1 MLNLKDISV
10 KYGKIT
16 ILKDISLRVEEKQVV
31 SIIGA
36 NGAGKSSILNSIS
49 GLVEPFAGSITFQ
62 GLNLKRVPAFKRAL
76 MGIVQVPEGR
86 ELFPKMTVL
95 ENLLMGSMKTKG
107 RDDLNHHMNR
117 ILELFPGLRERLE
130 QGAGSL
136 SGGEQ
141 QMLAIGRGLMSQP
154 KLLMMDEPSLGL
166 APIIVSEIFQIISS
180 LKEGGMT
187 TLLVEQNIRKSLTV
201 SDFAYI
207 IENGQIVLQ
216 GAGKIL
222 LEDEK
227 TKKVYFGLA

>member
-10 KYGKIT
+10 KYGKIS
-16 ILKDISLRVEEKQVV
+16 ILKDISLQVEEKQVV

-36 NGAGKSSILNSIS
+36 NGAGKSSILNAIS
-49 GLVEPFAGSITFQ
+49 GLVELFAGGITFQ
-62 GLNLKRVPAFKRAL
+62 GLDLKGVPAFKRAL

-95 ENLLMGSMKTKG
+95 ENLLMGSMKTK
-107 RDDLNHHMNR
+107 RDELNDHMNKV
-117 ILELFPGLRERLE
+117 LELFPRLRERIQ

-141 QMLAIGRGLMSQP
+141 QMLAIGRGLMSKP

-166 APIIVSEIFQIISS
+166 APIIVAEIFQIISS
-180 LKEGGMT
+180 LKEEGMT
-187 TLLVEQNIRKSLTV
+187 ILLVEQNIRKSLTV

-207 IENGQIVLQ
+207 IENGRIALE
-216 GAGKIL
+216 GKGKML

>member
-10 KYGKIT
+10 KFGKIT
-16 ILKDISLRVEEKQVV
+16 ILKDISLQVEEKQVV

-36 NGAGKSSILNSIS
+36 NGAGKSSILNAIS
-49 GLVEPFAGSITFQ
+49 GLVEPFAGRIVFQ
-62 GLNLKRVPAFKRAL
+62 GFDLKGVPAFKRAL

-95 ENLLMGSMKTKG
+95 ENLLMGSMKIKG
-107 RDDLNHHMNR
+107 RDHLNHLMNR
-117 ILELFPGLRERLE
+117 TLKLFPALQERLQ

-166 APIIVSEIFQIISS
+166 APIIVAEIFKIISS
-180 LKEGGMT
+180 LKEAGIT
-187 TLLVEQNIRKSLTV
+187 ILLVEQNIRKSLTV
-201 SDFAYI
+201 SNFAYI
-207 IENGQIVLQ
+207 VENGQIALQ
-216 GAGKIL
+216 GEGRIL

-227 TKKVYFGLA
+227 TRKVYFGLA

>member
-1 MLNLKDISV
+1 MLNLKGIGV

-16 ILKDISLRVEEKQVV
+16 ILEDISLRVEGTQVV

-36 NGAGKSSILNSIS
+36 NGAGKSSILNAIS
-49 GLVEPFAGSITFQ
+49 GLVEPFAGGITFQ
-62 GLNLKRVPAFKRAL
+62 GFDLKGVAAFQRAL

-107 RDDLNHHMNR
+107 DDLNRQMKK
-117 ILELFPGLRERLE
+117 ILELFPRLGERLQ

-141 QMLAIGRGLMSQP
+141 QMLAIGRGLMSKP

-166 APIIVSEIFQIISS
+166 APIIVAEIFQIISS
-180 LKEGGMT
+180 LKEEGMT
-187 TLLVEQNIRKSLTV
+187 ILLVEQNIRKSLTV

-207 IENGQIVLQ
+207 IENGRIALQ
-216 GAGKIL
+216 GKGKML

-227 TKKVYFGLA
+227 TRKVYFGLA

>member
-16 ILKDISLRVEEKQVV
+16 ILKDISLQVEERQVV

-36 NGAGKSSILNSIS
+36 NGAGKSSILNAIS
-49 GLVEPFAGSITFQ
+49 GLAEPFAGNITFQ
-62 GLNLKRVPAFKRAL
+62 GLDLKGVPAFKRAL

-86 ELFPKMTVL
+86 ELFPKMTVR
-95 ENLLMGSMKTKG
+95 ENLLMGSMKTKK
-107 RDDLNHHMNR
+107 DNLSHHMNEV
-117 ILELFPGLRERLE
+117 LELFPRLRERIQ

-141 QMLAIGRGLMSQP
+141 QMLAIGRGLMSKP

-166 APIIVSEIFQIISS
+166 APIIVAEIFQIISS
-180 LKEGGMT
+180 LKEGGVT
-187 TLLVEQNIRKSLTV
+187 ILLVEQNIRRSLTV

-207 IENGQIVLQ
+207 IENGQIALQ
-216 GAGKIL
+216 GKGKML
-222 LEDEK
+222 LEDER

>member
-16 ILKDISLRVEEKQVV
+16 ILKDISLQVEEKQVV

-36 NGAGKSSILNSIS
+36 NGAGKSSILNAIS
-49 GLVEPFAGSITFQ
+49 GLVELFTGGITFQ
-62 GLNLKRVPAFKRAL
+62 GLDLKGVPAFKRAL

-95 ENLLMGSMKTKG
+95 ENLLMGSMKTK
-107 RDDLNHHMNR
+107 REDCNQHMNKV
-117 ILELFPGLRERLE
+117 LELFPRLGERKQ

-141 QMLAIGRGLMSQP
+141 QMLAIGRGLMSKP

-166 APIIVSEIFQIISS
+166 APIIVAEIFQIISS

-187 TLLVEQNIRKSLTV
+187 ILLVEQNIRKSLTV

-207 IENGQIVLQ
+207 IENGRIALQ
-216 GAGKIL
+216 GKGKML
-222 LEDEK
+222 LEDER